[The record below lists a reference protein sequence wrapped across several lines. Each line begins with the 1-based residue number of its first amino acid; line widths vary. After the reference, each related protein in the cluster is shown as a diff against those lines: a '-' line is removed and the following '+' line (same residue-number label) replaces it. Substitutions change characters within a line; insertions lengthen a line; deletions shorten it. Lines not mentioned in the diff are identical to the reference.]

1 MNTRLNAVADGAIH
15 FYLYHYVT
23 SRITRY
29 TYGIKSSIRFDESNP
44 EHQRRASSKQEQYDG
59 IVVLPNAFDII
70 LPKVRMALTQ
80 WIVVEN
86 YYQLVEHASE
96 RDEGIQEEISP
107 QKLKSPRLV

>member
-1 MNTRLNAVADGAIH
+1 MLILFTSDTRLNAVADGAIH

-59 IVVLPNAFDII
+59 IIVLPNAFDIV
-70 LPKVRMALTQ
+70 LPKVRMALTYR
-80 WIVVEN
+80 IVIHN
-86 YYQLVEHASE
+86 YCQLVEHASARNE
-96 RDEGIQEEISP
+96 RI
-107 QKLKSPRLV
+107 